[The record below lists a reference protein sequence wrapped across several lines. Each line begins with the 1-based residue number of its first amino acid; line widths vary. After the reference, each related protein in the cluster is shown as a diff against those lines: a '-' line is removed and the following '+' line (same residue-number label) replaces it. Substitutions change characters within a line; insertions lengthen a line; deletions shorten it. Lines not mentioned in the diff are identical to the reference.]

1 LPAMFNDIN
10 PSTFIV
16 RMNDLKYGIITDEGN
31 WLLQPIYWLL
41 EGTNHTN
48 IFKASINNKFGF
60 INSLGEWI
68 IPPFYD
74 YEITH
79 YIGGN
84 MIWDEINQVWRWDWD
99 NREEEEEE
107 EEEDFYDN
115 LFDDDRSNII
125 DNDPLGLRS

>member
-1 LPAMFNDIN
+1 MD
-10 PSTFIV
+10 
-16 RMNDLKYGIITDEGN
+16 DYKYGMITDHGK
-31 WLLQPIYWLL
+31 WLLQPIYWFL
-41 EGTNHTN
+41 EDTKYSN

-60 INSLGEWI
+60 INGLGEWI

-84 MIWDEINQVWRWDWD
+84 MIWDEINQVWKFDWD
-99 NREEEEEE
+99 NREEDQ
-107 EEEDFYDN
+107 EEEDDFYDDN
-115 LFDDDRSNII
+115 NQSNFI